1 MKNRAV
7 IEHISLGMGVFDG
20 IGTLERGGEL
30 RDRLVN
36 FSAKPQAPGQHRP
49 NRCSRIL
56 AGAARGQLLHLVAR
70 LEELYGSSALFYG
83 FGQSSQEKKN
93 PCVSAP
99 CIEHYGPIV
108 VLFGEG
114 DQIHDHL
121 VGSNQ
126 FAAYGRCSHKPK
138 QHVKVFG
145 RIAKP
150 LAKLARATER
160 RHRHGRH
167 RTLGGDQAWGEDK
180 LQVELQSIPW
190 SKN

>member
-114 DQIHDHL
+114 DQI
-121 VGSNQ
+121 VTGTYQVIRTIANEAQ
-126 FAAYGRCSHKPK
+126 
-138 QHVKVFG
+138 VKVDNKTPV
-145 RIAKP
+145 AEK
-150 LAKLARATER
+150 K
-160 RHRHGRH
+160 
-167 RTLGGDQAWGEDK
+167 
-180 LQVELQSIPW
+180 S
-190 SKN
+190 